1 MFPFKKSL
9 LSLLCWMVLLVVS
22 TPYAEGRAKPADDVL
37 RVLAIG
43 NSFSQD
49 AVEQYLHELAA
60 AAGKKMVIGNLYI
73 GGAPLKLHVE
83 NVQANKPAY
92 SYRKI
97 DVDGNKTKTDKT
109 SILTALQDEA
119 WDYISFQ
126 QASTFSGVY
135 DTYAASLPALYQ
147 YVKNQV
153 SANTKYILHQTWAYA
168 GNSTHKGFANYN
180 NDQITMY
187 KSIVKTTKKARKLVP
202 IDLLIPSGTAI
213 QNARTS
219 FLGDSLTRDGYHLDL
234 NIGRYTAACTWFESL
249 FNESVITNTYRPAAV
264 SEAAAVVARHAAHA
278 AVRRP
283 FAITHMKAYKKEP
296 VIAVI
301 YRTEVPAA

>member
-9 LSLLCWMVLLVVS
+9 LSLLCWIVLLAVS
-22 TPYAEGRAKPADDVL
+22 TSYAGERAKPADDVL

-109 SILTALQDEA
+109 SILTALQDES

-153 SANTKYILHQTWAYA
+153 SAKTKYILHQTWALSKA
-168 GNSTHKGFANYN
+168 GACHNMVRPASTAKY
-180 NDQITMY
+180 M
-187 KSIVKTTKKARKLVP
+187 
-202 IDLLIPSGTAI
+202 
-213 QNARTS
+213 
-219 FLGDSLTRDGYHLDL
+219 DGV
-234 NIGRYTAACTWFESL
+234 
-249 FNESVITNTYRPAAV
+249 VITHHSFFSMTVNCRWSTPYSAT
-264 SEAAAVVARHAAHA
+264 ARWRASVWYTNNLTA
-278 AVRRP
+278 
-283 FAITHMKAYKKEP
+283 
-296 VIAVI
+296 
-301 YRTEVPAA
+301 